1 MKETAVVIL
10 NFNGRKLLETYL
22 PSVVKHS
29 HQAEVVIIDNAST
42 DESILYLNKFYPT
55 LQIVS
60 LDKNL
65 GYAGGYNHGLKF
77 LNNKNFLLLNSD
89 VEVTENW
96 LGPILEFHQSHENV
110 GCIQPKIL
118 DWNDKSKFEYAGA
131 AGGFMD
137 KDLFAFCRGRM
148 LSELEVDSG
157 QYDEPLEIF
166 WASGASLFISS
177 AVFNDI
183 GGFDEDFFAHME
195 EIDLCWRLQNRGYTN
210 YCVPQSSVYH
220 LGGGTLSQQNSHKTY
235 LNFRNNLFIITKNFG
250 GVLFFK
256 IFYRMLLDGIAAW
269 RFLFRGEVANF
280 IAVAKAHFMYYWH
293 LPALLKKRKKCLPKE
308 KMEIKGFV
316 NKSLIY
322 SFFILKIKKYSDF
335 IKQ

>member
-29 HQAEVVIIDNAST
+29 HQAEVIIIDNAST
-42 DESILYLNKFYPT
+42 DESILYLNEFYPT

-157 QYDEPLEIF
+157 QYDEPLEVF

-195 EIDLCWRLQNRGYTN
+195 EIDLCWRLQNKGYTN

>member
-1 MKETAVVIL
+1 LKETAVVIL
-10 NFNGRKLLETYL
+10 NYNGRNLLETYL

-29 HQAEVVIIDNAST
+29 QQAEVVIIDNAST
-42 DESILYLNKFYPT
+42 DESIKFLTEFYPT

-65 GYAGGYNHGLKF
+65 GYAGGYNQGLKF

-96 LGPILEFHQSHENV
+96 LNPILDFYHSHEKV

-148 LSELEVDSG
+148 LGELEVDSG
-157 QYDEPLEIF
+157 QYDQPLAVF

-177 AVFNDI
+177 EVFNDI

-195 EIDLCWRLQNRGYTN
+195 EIDLCWRLQNKGYTN
-210 YCVPQSSVYH
+210 YCVPQSKVYH

-235 LNFRNNLFIITKNFG
+235 LNFRNNLFIITKNYG
-250 GVLFFK
+250 DILLFK
-256 IFYRMLLDGIAAW
+256 VFYRMLLDGIAAW
-269 RFLFRGEVANF
+269 RFLFRGEVNNF
-280 IAVAKAHFMYYWH
+280 MAVCQAHLMYYWH
-293 LPALLKKRKKCLPKE
+293 LPSLLRKRKKCLPKE
-308 KMEIKGFV
+308 KNDIKGFV

-322 SFFILKIKKYSDF
+322 SFFILKIRKYSDF
-335 IKQ
+335 MKQ

>member
-1 MKETAVVIL
+1 LKETAVVIL

-22 PSVVKHS
+22 SSVVKYS
-29 HQAEVVIIDNAST
+29 HQAEVIIIDNAST
-42 DESILYLNKFYPT
+42 DESIPYLNEFHPT

-65 GYAGGYNHGLKF
+65 GYAGGYNYGLKF
-77 LNNKNFLLLNSD
+77 INNKNLLLLNSD

-96 LGPILEFHQSHENV
+96 LGPILEFHESHENV

-148 LSELEVDSG
+148 LSELEIDSG
-157 QYDEPLEIF
+157 QYDEPLEVF

-177 AVFNDI
+177 AVFKDI

-195 EIDLCWRLQNRGYTN
+195 EIDLCWRLQNKGYTN
-210 YCVPQSSVYH
+210 YCVPESRVYH
-220 LGGGTLSQQNSHKTY
+220 LGGGTLSQNNSHKTY
-235 LNFRNNLFIITKNFG
+235 LNFRNNLFIITKNFRG
-250 GVLFFK
+250 ILIFK

-293 LPALLKKRKKCLPKE
+293 LPVLLKKRKKCLPKE
-308 KMEIKGFV
+308 KVEIKGFV

-322 SFFILKIKKYSDF
+322 SFFILKIKKYSEF
-335 IKQ
+335 MK

>member
-1 MKETAVVIL
+1 LKETAVVIL

-22 PSVVKHS
+22 PSVVKYS
-29 HQAEVVIIDNAST
+29 HQAEVIIIDNAST
-42 DESILYLNKFYPT
+42 DDSILYLNEFYPT

-96 LGPILEFHQSHENV
+96 LSPILEFHQAHENV

-157 QYDEPLEIF
+157 QYDEPLEVF

-195 EIDLCWRLQNRGYTN
+195 EIDLCWRLQNKGYTN

-220 LGGGTLSQQNSHKTY
+220 LGGGTLSQHNSHKTY
-235 LNFRNNLFIITKNFG
+235 LNFRNNLFIITKNFRG
-250 GVLFFK
+250 LLFFK
-256 IFYRMLLDGIAAW
+256 ISYRMLLDGIAAW
-269 RFLFRGEVANF
+269 RFLFRGEVDNF

-308 KMEIKGFV
+308 KVEIKGFV

-322 SFFILKIKKYSDF
+322 SFFILKIKKYSQF
-335 IKQ
+335 IK

>member
-29 HQAEVVIIDNAST
+29 HQAEVIIIDNAST

-157 QYDEPLEIF
+157 QYDEPLEVF

-195 EIDLCWRLQNRGYTN
+195 EIDLCWRLQNKGYTN